1 MPKLINPLSAASVR
15 SIKLGQTKRDG
26 GGLIFEKLGSGC
38 IVARLK
44 YKRPSSTSYGKAN
57 TITLAKYPSTVD
69 LKEARKLAAEARELV
84 ASGRDPQFGHAKR
97 HGQTFEFVA
106 MEWLLSRKRIKTEKT
121 LRDRIAAL
129 KTHLFAELGT
139 MPMAEIHASDT
150 APRLIKLIDDGTPD
164 LAKRLAR
171 MTKEISIYAVSSGFI
186 EADKMPGL
194 TTILGLDGE
203 PTTKPHLS
211 ITPER
216 LPEML
221 ASVFNASIKPQTR
234 DSILLQL
241 HLMARPG
248 EIVALKWEH
257 IGHEDITFPAEV
269 MKMPR
274 NHVVPMSKQ
283 ARRMLELIRARL
295 PDDCEWVFPA
305 FKAGGNYPHL
315 NPATNNVA
323 LRRAGWRGKLV
334 AHGMRTLATTCL
346 ADDGFDNVL
355 LDLALSHSPGDDEK
369 VSPSFSHYARSTRLE
384 QRRPMM
390 SRWSEIINSA
400 MSEGLDLQ

>member
-1 MPKLINPLSAASVR
+1 M
-15 SIKLGQTKRDG
+15 
-26 GGLIFEKLGSGC
+26 
-38 IVARLK
+38 ARLK
-44 YKRPSSTSYGKAN
+44 YKRPSNRKAN

-69 LKEARKLAAEARELV
+69 LKDARKLADKARALL
-84 ASGRDPQFGHAKR
+84 ASGRDPQFQHAQR
-97 HGQTFEFVA
+97 DGQTFEFVA

-121 LRDRIAAL
+121 LPDRIAAL

-139 MPMAEIHASDT
+139 IPMAEIHASDI

-234 DSILLQL
+234 DCILLQL

-274 NHVVPMSKQ
+274 NHVLPISKQ

-369 VSPSFSHYARSTRLE
+369 VSPSFAHYARSTRLE